1 MSDSEQELEIRP
13 GRDERPQGP
22 AERRSFGLLAFMA
35 VLAILAASAAWWWHA
50 QSPPPVPRAAVP
62 EAQAPAVEPAASA
75 PSAAIHFPLPE
86 LEEQPLRAAE
96 VPSALAGL
104 VGEKAVASLLQTDGF
119 ARRLVAT
126 IDNLGREAAPVSA
139 WPVQPA
145 QGRFTVTELP
155 DGPVIGAD
163 NAARYKPLVLLAES
177 VDAARAVALYRRMY
191 PLLQQ
196 SYRELGFGDRYLND
210 RVVAVIDL
218 LLATPEP
225 AQPPRLRL
233 TEVKGPYPSTRP
245 WVRYEFVD
253 PELQRLA
260 AGQKILVRVGPEN
273 ERRLKSRLAELR
285 AQLVASAKGRSP
297 SAPAA
302 AASGPAR

>member
-35 VLAILAASAAWWWHA
+35 ALAILAASAAWWWHA
-50 QSPPPVPRAAVP
+50 QSSRVPRAPVP
-62 EAQAPAVEPAASA
+62 EAQAPAVEPAASAA

-104 VGEKAVASLLQTDGF
+104 VGEKAVATFLQTDGF

-126 IDNLGREAAPVSA
+126 IDNLGRETAPVSA

-177 VDAARAVALYRRMY
+177 VDPARAVALYRRMY

-196 SYRELGFGDRYLND
+196 SYRDLGFGDRYLND

-253 PELQRLA
+253 PELQQLT

-285 AQLVASAKGRSP
+285 AQLVASAGGRSP

-302 AASGPAR
+302 AASGLSR